1 MCTNIE
7 RKECPFSF
15 GFSMIIVSESK
26 IVVTMMVHTIVTLKK
41 FENNLENYLQ
51 QCSHLVKSH
60 DSLQQFY

>member
-41 FENNLENYLQ
+41 FENNLENYL
-51 QCSHLVKSH
+51 
-60 DSLQQFY
+60 